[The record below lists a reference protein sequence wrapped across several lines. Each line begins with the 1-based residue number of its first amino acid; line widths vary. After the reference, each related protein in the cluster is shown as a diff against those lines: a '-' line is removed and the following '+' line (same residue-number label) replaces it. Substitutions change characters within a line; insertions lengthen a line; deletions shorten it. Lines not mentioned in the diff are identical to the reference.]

1 MTENRDRGGALTGES
16 RPLLGLLMTA
26 GLAGALVLAVSQF
39 LNLYGTHIRSR
50 HLLVATATTGSQ
62 HAYALL
68 PVAAVAA
75 VLAYGVWR
83 VASRPALLGLG
94 LLGLAALLI
103 ALLHDLP
110 YAHRQGLW
118 RLGGQYV
125 LAINRP
131 EIGLYAETAGALLL
145 LLTFVCGFVALGSP
159 QTQADPGGA
168 GAAAGTG
175 TGTGTA
181 TATGAPARAK

>member
-1 MTENRDRGGALTGES
+1 MAENRDQEGAAPRES
-16 RPLLGLLMTA
+16 RPLLGMLLSA
-26 GLAGALVLAVSQF
+26 GVAGAVVLAVSQF

-50 HLLVATATTGSQ
+50 HLLVATATAGSE

-68 PVAAVAA
+68 PVAIAAA

-83 VASRPALLGLG
+83 VSSRPALLGLG

-118 RLGGQYV
+118 NVGGRYV

-131 EIGLYAETAGALLL
+131 EVGLYAETAGALLL

-159 QTQADPGGA
+159 QTGA
-168 GAAAGTG
+168 SRVR
-175 TGTGTA
+175 
-181 TATGAPARAK
+181 APARAK

>member
-1 MTENRDRGGALTGES
+1 MAAERDPQRAALGAS
-16 RPLLGLLMTA
+16 RSLLGLLLGG
-26 GLAGALVLAVSQF
+26 GLLGAVVLAVSQF
-39 LNLYGTHIRSR
+39 LNLYGTHIRVHHR
-50 HLLVATATTGSQ
+50 LVATATAGSE

-68 PVAAVAA
+68 PVAIAAA
-75 VLAYGVWR
+75 VLAYGVWK

-118 RLGGQYV
+118 NLGGHFV
-125 LAINRP
+125 LAVNRP

-145 LLTFVCGFVALGSP
+145 LLTVVCGFVLLGSP
-159 QTQADPGGA
+159 EPHVREARGPLRTQ
-168 GAAAGTG
+168 
-175 TGTGTA
+175 
-181 TATGAPARAK
+181 

>member
-1 MTENRDRGGALTGES
+1 MAENRDRRGPVTGES
-16 RPLLGLLMTA
+16 RPLLGLLMAA
-26 GLAGALVLAVSQF
+26 GVAGALVLAASQF
-39 LNLYGTHIRSR
+39 LNLYGTHIRAR

-62 HAYALL
+62 HGYALL
-68 PVAAVAA
+68 PVAVVAA

-103 ALLHDLP
+103 ALIHDLP

-118 RLGGQYV
+118 RLGGHYV

-159 QTQADPGGA
+159 QTQAADPGA
-168 GAAAGTG
+168 GPGSGRAS
-175 TGTGTA
+175 
-181 TATGAPARAK
+181 APARAK

>member
-1 MTENRDRGGALTGES
+1 
-16 RPLLGLLMTA
+16 
-26 GLAGALVLAVSQF
+26 VLAVSQF

-50 HLLVATATTGSQ
+50 HLVVATATTGAQ

-68 PVAAVAA
+68 PVAIVAA

-83 VASRPALLGLG
+83 VSSRPALLGIG

-103 ALLHDLP
+103 ALLRDLP

-118 RLGGQYV
+118 NLGGHYV

-131 EIGLYAETAGALLL
+131 EVGLYTETAGALLL
-145 LLTFVCGFVALGSP
+145 LLTFVGGFVLLGP
-159 QTQADPGGA
+159 PETQAGRA
-168 GAAAGTG
+168 
-175 TGTGTA
+175 
-181 TATGAPARAK
+181 GAPAEAK

>member
-1 MTENRDRGGALTGES
+1 MTENRDRGGAEPPES
-16 RPLLGLLMTA
+16 RALLAVLLSA

-50 HLLVATATTGSQ
+50 HLLVATATAGSE

-68 PVAAVAA
+68 PVAIVAA

-83 VASRPALLGLG
+83 VGSRPALLGLG

-103 ALLHDLP
+103 TLLHDLP

-118 RLGGQYV
+118 SLGGHYV

-145 LLTFVCGFVALGSP
+145 LLTFVCGFVLLGSP
-159 QTQADPGGA
+159 QTPAVR
-168 GAAAGTG
+168 
-175 TGTGTA
+175 A
-181 TATGAPARAK
+181 TTPARAK

>member
-1 MTENRDRGGALTGES
+1 MAENLDRDGLRAPES
-16 RPLLGLLMTA
+16 RPLLGVLLGA
-26 GLAGALVLAVSQF
+26 GLAGAVVLAVSQF

-50 HLLVATATTGSQ
+50 HLLVATATAGSQ

-68 PVAAVAA
+68 PVAVAA
-75 VLAYGVWR
+75 AILAYGVWR
-83 VASRPALLGLG
+83 AGSRPALLGVG

-118 RLGGQYV
+118 HLGGGYV

-131 EIGLYAETAGALLL
+131 EVGLYAETAGALLL
-145 LLTFVCGFVALGSP
+145 LLTFVGGFVLLGTP
-159 QTQADPGGA
+159 EPRPGRS
-168 GAAAGTG
+168 GT
-175 TGTGTA
+175 
-181 TATGAPARAK
+181 PARAD

>member
-1 MTENRDRGGALTGES
+1 MAENRDRGGTAPRES
-16 RPLLGLLMTA
+16 QPLLGLLMSA
-26 GLAGALVLAVSQF
+26 GLAGAVVLAVSQF

-50 HLLVATATTGSQ
+50 HLLVATATAGSE

-68 PVAAVAA
+68 PVAVVAA

-83 VASRPALLGLG
+83 VGSRPALLGLG

-118 RLGGQYV
+118 NLGGRYV

-131 EIGLYAETAGALLL
+131 EVGLYAETAGALLL
-145 LLTFVCGFVALGSP
+145 LLTFVSGFVLLGSP
-159 QTQADPGGA
+159 QTQAPRSS
-168 GAAAGTG
+168 
-175 TGTGTA
+175 
-181 TATGAPARAK
+181 APARAK

>member
-1 MTENRDRGGALTGES
+1 MAENRDRGRAAPRES
-16 RPLLGLLMTA
+16 GLLLGLLLSA
-26 GLAGALVLAVSQF
+26 GMAGALVLAVSQF

-50 HLLVATATTGSQ
+50 HLLVATATTGSE

-68 PVAAVAA
+68 PVAVVAA
-75 VLAYGVWR
+75 VLAYGVWK
-83 VASRPALLGLG
+83 VGSRPALLGLG

-118 RLGGQYV
+118 SLGGHYL

-131 EIGLYAETAGALLL
+131 EVGLYAETAGALLL
-145 LLTFVCGFVALGSP
+145 LLTFVGGFVLLGSP
-159 QTQADPGGA
+159 QTPARRA
-168 GAAAGTG
+168 S
-175 TGTGTA
+175 
-181 TATGAPARAK
+181 APARAR

>member
-1 MTENRDRGGALTGES
+1 M
-16 RPLLGLLMTA
+16 LLSA
-26 GLAGALVLAVSQF
+26 GVAGAVVLAVSQF

-50 HLLVATATTGSQ
+50 HLLVATATTGSE

-68 PVAAVAA
+68 PVAIAAA

-83 VASRPALLGLG
+83 VSSRPALLGLG

-118 RLGGQYV
+118 SLGGRYL

-131 EIGLYAETAGALLL
+131 EVGLYAETAGALLL
-145 LLTFVCGFVALGSP
+145 LLTFVCGFVALGTP
-159 QTQADPGGA
+159 RTQASRV
-168 GAAAGTG
+168 T
-175 TGTGTA
+175 
-181 TATGAPARAK
+181 APARAK